1 MNMTI
6 SQLSVFVENKQGSM
20 SSIAE
25 ALAEANIDI
34 RTLTIAD
41 TTDFGILRLIV
52 RDPESA
58 KKMLQEK
65 DFVVT
70 VNQVIGVEVP
80 DRVGGLAQ
88 VLRILDDA
96 LINIE
101 YMYDFLAI
109 KEEKAYIIIRV
120 ENNAKTVELLQSHG
134 IRCISDEDII
144 F

>member
-1 MNMTI
+1 MTI

-20 SSIAE
+20 SGIA
-25 ALAEANIDI
+25 AVLAEAGIDI
-34 RTLTIAD
+34 RALTIAD

-52 RDPESA
+52 RNPEEA
-58 KKMLQEK
+58 KKVLQEK
-65 DFVVT
+65 NFVVT
-70 VNQVIGVEVP
+70 INQVVGIEIP
-80 DRVGGLAQ
+80 DEIGGLAR

-109 KEEKAYIIIRV
+109 KKEKAYIIIRV
-120 ENNAKTVELLQSHG
+120 ENNAKTVDLLEKNG
-134 IRCISDEDII
+134 IRCIEDSDIV

>member
-1 MNMTI
+1 MTI

-20 SSIAE
+20 SGIAE
-25 ALAEANIDI
+25 VLAEAGIDI
-34 RTLTIAD
+34 RALTIAD

-52 RDPESA
+52 RNPEEA
-58 KKMLQEK
+58 KKVLQEK
-65 DFVVT
+65 NFVVT
-70 VNQVIGVEVP
+70 INQVVGVEVP
-80 DRVGGLAQ
+80 DQVGGLAR

-120 ENNAKTVELLQSHG
+120 ENNAKTVELLQSNG
-134 IRCISDEDII
+134 IRCIKDSDIV

>member
-1 MNMTI
+1 MTI

-20 SSIAE
+20 SGIAE

-34 RTLTIAD
+34 RALTIAD

-52 RDPESA
+52 RDPENA

-65 DFVVT
+65 NFVVT
-70 VNQVIGVEVP
+70 VNQVIGVEVA
-80 DRVGGLAQ
+80 DRVGGLAK

-120 ENNAKTVELLQSHG
+120 ENNAKTVDLLQSHG
-134 IRCISDEDII
+134 IRCISDEDIL

>member
-1 MNMTI
+1 MTI

-20 SSIAE
+20 SSIVE

-34 RTLTIAD
+34 RALTIAD

-80 DRVGGLAQ
+80 DSVGGLAK

-120 ENNAKTVELLQSHG
+120 ENNAKTVELLKKHG
-134 IRCISDEDII
+134 IRCISNEDIV

>member
-1 MNMTI
+1 MTI

-20 SSIAE
+20 SGIAE

-34 RTLTIAD
+34 RALTIAD

-80 DRVGGLAQ
+80 DRVGGLAK

-120 ENNAKTVELLQSHG
+120 ENNAKTVEILEKNG
-134 IRCISDEDII
+134 IRCISDEDIV

>member
-1 MNMTI
+1 MTI

-20 SSIAE
+20 SGIAE

-34 RTLTIAD
+34 RALTIAD

-52 RDPESA
+52 RDPENA

-65 DFVVT
+65 NFVVT
-70 VNQVIGVEVP
+70 VNQVIGVEVA
-80 DRVGGLAQ
+80 DRVGGLAK

-120 ENNAKTVELLQSHG
+120 ENNAKTVDLLQSHG

>member
-1 MNMTI
+1 MTI

-20 SSIAE
+20 SGIAE
-25 ALAEANIDI
+25 ALAEAGIDI
-34 RTLTIAD
+34 RALTIAD
-41 TTDFGILRLIV
+41 TTDFGILRMIV
-52 RDPESA
+52 RDPENA

-65 DFVVT
+65 NFVVT

-80 DRVGGLAQ
+80 DRVGGLAK

-120 ENNAKTVELLQSHG
+120 ENNAKTVELLQQNG
-134 IRCISDEDII
+134 IRCISDEDIV

>member
-1 MNMTI
+1 MTI

-20 SSIAE
+20 SSIVE

-34 RTLTIAD
+34 RALTIAD

-80 DRVGGLAQ
+80 DSVGGLAK

-120 ENNAKTVELLQSHG
+120 ENNAKTVELLQKHG
-134 IRCISDEDII
+134 IRCISNEDIV

>member
-1 MNMTI
+1 MTI
-6 SQLSVFVENKQGSM
+6 SQISVFVENKQGSM

-25 ALAEANIDI
+25 VIANAGIDI
-34 RTLTIAD
+34 RALTIAD

-52 RDPESA
+52 RDPEQA
-58 KKMLQEK
+58 KKVLQENN
-65 DFVVT
+65 FVVT
-70 VNQVIGVEVP
+70 INQVIGIEVS
-80 DRVGGLAQ
+80 DSVGGLAK

-120 ENNAKTVELLQSHG
+120 ENNAKTVELLTSHG
-134 IRCISDEDII
+134 IRCISNEDIV

>member
-1 MNMTI
+1 MTI

-20 SSIAE
+20 SGIAE
-25 ALAEANIDI
+25 VLAEAGIDI
-34 RTLTIAD
+34 RALTIAD

-52 RDPESA
+52 RNPEEA
-58 KKMLQEK
+58 KKVLQEK
-65 DFVVT
+65 NFVVT
-70 VNQVIGVEVP
+70 INQVVGVEVP
-80 DRVGGLAQ
+80 DEVGGLAR

-109 KEEKAYIIIRV
+109 KKEKAYIIIRV
-120 ENNAKTVELLQSHG
+120 ENNAKTVDLLEKNG
-134 IRCISDEDII
+134 IRCIEDSDIV

>member
-1 MNMTI
+1 MTI

-20 SSIAE
+20 SGIAE
-25 ALAEANIDI
+25 ALAEAGIDI
-34 RTLTIAD
+34 RALTIAD

-52 RDPESA
+52 RDPENA

-65 DFVVT
+65 NFVVT

>member
-1 MNMTI
+1 MTI

-20 SSIAE
+20 SGIAE

-34 RTLTIAD
+34 RALTIAD

-65 DFVVT
+65 NFVVT

-80 DRVGGLAQ
+80 DRVGGLAK

-120 ENNAKTVELLQSHG
+120 ENNAKTVELLQANG
-134 IRCISDEDII
+134 IRCIADEDIV

>member
-1 MNMTI
+1 MTI

-20 SSIAE
+20 SGIAE
-25 ALAEANIDI
+25 ALAEAGIDI
-34 RTLTIAD
+34 RALTIAD

-52 RDPESA
+52 RDPENA

-65 DFVVT
+65 NFVVT

-80 DRVGGLAQ
+80 DRVGGLAK

-120 ENNAKTVELLQSHG
+120 ENNAKTVELLQQNG
-134 IRCISDEDII
+134 IRCISDEDIV

>member
-1 MNMTI
+1 MK
-6 SQLSVFVENKQGSM
+6 QLTVFVQNRKGSVV
-20 SSIAE
+20 
-25 ALAEANIDI
+25 
-34 RTLTIAD
+34 TLTDILAKNNVNLRALSISE
-41 TTDFGILRLIV
+41 TQEFGILRLIV
-52 RDPESA
+52 REPENA
-58 KKMLQEK
+58 KKMLQDK
-65 DFVVT
+65 GFVVT

-80 DRVGGLAQ
+80 DCVGGLAK

-120 ENNAKTVELLQSHG
+120 ENNAKTVELLTSQG
-134 IRCISDEDII
+134 VRCITDEDIV

>member
-1 MNMTI
+1 MTI
-6 SQLSVFVENKQGSM
+6 SQISVFVENKQGSM
-20 SSIAE
+20 SGIAE
-25 ALAEANIDI
+25 VLANAGIDI
-34 RTLTIAD
+34 RALTIAD

-52 RDPESA
+52 RDPEEA
-58 KKMLQEK
+58 KRVLQENN
-65 DFVVT
+65 FVVT
-70 VNQVIGVEVP
+70 INQVIGVEVP
-80 DRVGGLAQ
+80 DQVGGLAR

-120 ENNAKTVELLQSHG
+120 ENNAKTVELLESNG
-134 IRCISDEDII
+134 VRCITNADIV

>member
-1 MNMTI
+1 MTI

-20 SSIAE
+20 SGIAE
-25 ALAEANIDI
+25 VLANAGIDI
-34 RTLTIAD
+34 RALTIAD

-52 RDPESA
+52 RNPEEA
-58 KKMLQEK
+58 KKVLQEK
-65 DFVVT
+65 NFVVT
-70 VNQVIGVEVP
+70 INQVVGVEVP
-80 DRVGGLAQ
+80 DKVGGLAR

-120 ENNAKTVELLQSHG
+120 ENNAKTVDLLEKNG
-134 IRCISDEDII
+134 IRCIKDSDIV

>member
-1 MNMTI
+1 MTI

-20 SSIAE
+20 SGIAE
-25 ALAEANIDI
+25 ALAEAGIDI
-34 RTLTIAD
+34 RALTIAD

-52 RDPESA
+52 RDPENA

-65 DFVVT
+65 NFVVT

-134 IRCISDEDII
+134 IHCISDEDII

>member
-1 MNMTI
+1 MTI

-25 ALAEANIDI
+25 ALAESGIDI
-34 RTLTIAD
+34 RALTIAD

-52 RDPESA
+52 RDPEGA

-65 DFVVT
+65 NFVVT

-80 DRVGGLAQ
+80 DRVGGLAK

-120 ENNAKTVELLQSHG
+120 ENNAKTVELLEKQG
-134 IRCISDEDII
+134 VRCIGDKDIV

>member
-1 MNMTI
+1 MTI

-20 SSIAE
+20 SGIAE

-34 RTLTIAD
+34 RALTIAD

-52 RDPESA
+52 RDPENA

-65 DFVVT
+65 NFVVT
-70 VNQVIGVEVP
+70 VNQVIGVEVA
-80 DRVGGLAQ
+80 DRVGGLAK

-120 ENNAKTVELLQSHG
+120 ENNAKTVDLLQSHG
-134 IRCISDEDII
+134 IRCISDEDIV

>member
-1 MNMTI
+1 MTI

-20 SSIAE
+20 SGIAE
-25 ALAEANIDI
+25 ALAEAGIDI
-34 RTLTIAD
+34 RALTIAD

-52 RDPESA
+52 RDPENA

-65 DFVVT
+65 NFVVT
-70 VNQVIGVEVP
+70 VNQVIGIEVP

>member
-1 MNMTI
+1 MTI

-20 SSIAE
+20 SGIATV
-25 ALAEANIDI
+25 LAEAGIDI
-34 RTLTIAD
+34 RALTIAD

-52 RDPESA
+52 RNPEEA
-58 KKMLQEK
+58 KKVLQEK
-65 DFVVT
+65 NFVVT
-70 VNQVIGVEVP
+70 INQVVGIEIP
-80 DRVGGLAQ
+80 DEIGGLAR

-109 KEEKAYIIIRV
+109 KKEKAYIIIRV
-120 ENNAKTVELLQSHG
+120 ENNAKTVDLLEKNG
-134 IRCISDEDII
+134 IRCIEDSDIV

>member
-1 MNMTI
+1 MTI

-20 SSIAE
+20 SGIAE

-34 RTLTIAD
+34 RALTIAD

-52 RDPESA
+52 RDPENA

-65 DFVVT
+65 NFVVT

-80 DRVGGLAQ
+80 DRVGGLAK

-120 ENNAKTVELLQSHG
+120 ENNAKTVDLLQSHG
-134 IRCISDEDII
+134 IRCISDEDIV